1 MHACLVAPCIHTSI
15 IFGFQQWRLYIEKAT
30 IVFNIGRRARTEKR
44 EEIKNGK
51 KTISRFLF
59 YITFTGPKQ
68 EQL

>member
-1 MHACLVAPCIHTSI
+1 M
-15 IFGFQQWRLYIEKAT
+15 FGFQQWRLYIEKAT

-59 YITFTGPKQ
+59 YIRT
-68 EQL
+68 